1 MIFIDTKESQIIS
14 SFFKIYDVFIQI
26 DLKTSLLYG
35 RNYDI
40 IKKLFMFFANDLILN
55 PENSKEAYEK
65 LREEILNYF
74 TLIKEDLDITAQ
86 KSSIVSINSALISS
100 FLECN
105 KNRIPIYK
113 QIFSEFLYSIKMF
126 IEFRNEIQIEGRSI
140 IAKNNIVER
149 LNYYFNFQDIQAI
162 EQIVKN
168 RISK

>member
-105 KNRIPIYK
+105 KNRIP
-113 QIFSEFLYSIKMF
+113 
-126 IEFRNEIQIEGRSI
+126 
-140 IAKNNIVER
+140 
-149 LNYYFNFQDIQAI
+149 
-162 EQIVKN
+162 
-168 RISK
+168 